1 MLKVKPFKNN
11 SNIKGKN
18 LFDFIIIIFIIIIIT
33 INFYILVIITIN
45 FYILETQN
53 LTEKINKIEGALTD
67 S

>member
-33 INFYILVIITIN
+33 INFYIL
-45 FYILETQN
+45 ETQN
-53 LTEKINKIEGALTD
+53 LTEKINKVRGAFTD

>member
-18 LFDFIIIIFIIIIIT
+18 SFDFIVVIFIIIIIT
-33 INFYILVIITIN
+33 INFYILEV
-45 FYILETQN
+45 QN
-53 LTEKINKIEGALTD
+53 LTEKINKVEGVLTN

>member
-18 LFDFIIIIFIIIIIT
+18 LFDFIVVIFIII
-33 INFYILVIITIN
+33 IITIN

>member
-18 LFDFIIIIFIIIIIT
+18 SFDFIVIIFIII
-33 INFYILVIITIN
+33 IITIN

-53 LTEKINKIEGALTD
+53 LTEKINKVRGACTA